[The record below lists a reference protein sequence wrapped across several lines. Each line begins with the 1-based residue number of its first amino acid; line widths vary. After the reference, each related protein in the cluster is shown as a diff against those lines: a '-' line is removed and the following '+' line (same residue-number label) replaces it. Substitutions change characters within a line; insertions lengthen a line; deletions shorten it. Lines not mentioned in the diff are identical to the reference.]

1 MLEGLLPDLLHA
13 FHSFVLFSLSFLTIA
28 RAGLKASMLSYRPLY
43 PSQSGHETQPWSRYV
58 IAGDAGMLLGRFP
71 DLHHSRQARSLSNF
85 SFLAY
90 ARDAANESISVF
102 TWRGIVAR
110 VFTPFG
116 FRPLLLCSREH
127 TRHCG
132 GLCGTLFVPRAVP
145 KPSMRGISSNR
156 ESMGFEI
163 ISEMGIQ

>member
-132 GLCGTLFVPRAVP
+132 GCENPCSFPGQSQNLR
-145 KPSMRGISSNR
+145 
-156 ESMGFEI
+156 
-163 ISEMGIQ
+163 